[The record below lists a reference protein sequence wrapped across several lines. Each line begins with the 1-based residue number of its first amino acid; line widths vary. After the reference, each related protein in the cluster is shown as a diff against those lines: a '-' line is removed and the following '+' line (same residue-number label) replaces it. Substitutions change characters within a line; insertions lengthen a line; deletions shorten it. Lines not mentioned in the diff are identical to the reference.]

1 MHFSS
6 FSPVRPLLVVAL
18 LALAGTTSRAES
30 IDGEWRGRLEC
41 SAVLPGIPSTVPGP
55 YGAAISVWSHEGRL
69 EGKRED
75 ASSEDR
81 ITGSISGDRISVNMD
96 GRSKR
101 RPAWWTTVLSGSV
114 RDGQASLAGPLQ
126 TPNGLTKVRNCTLAL
141 SSVAYEAERAQA
153 QRVAAEKA
161 QQQAAAQQAAQE
173 QAAQRAAQEK
183 VAADNAARSRA
194 EASRVAA
201 AKTAQQHAA
210 IERKTEQVIA
220 VAAVAKEAA
229 AAPAA
234 AAVAAS
240 GARQVVAVAAAPA
253 ASVAAARPA
262 LPQEAWNWY
271 DQANYSKA
279 AEAFRA
285 LDPVP
290 PQALGALCEMA
301 ASRKA
306 VSTAQQDL
314 RYCQDAAAAE
324 DPAGMVAL
332 GQAFLQGNAWL
343 GVEKNETLGLGYLA
357 KAVIAGYPVASD
369 VLCVHYYGGSQYAR
383 AAPFCKVA
391 AAAGLPRGLMHL
403 ALMSLEG
410 KGTVQD
416 FEKGRKLA
424 LLSASM
430 NHAQAYVLLGNLA
443 NADAVGRKKDPVAAY
458 AWYALAAAAAPDDDR
473 PVHLRDA
480 IGLDGAKTAQAQKL
494 ASGWKLTAAPAWR
507 SLYPGAAARA
517 Q

>member
-1 MHFSS
+1 MRFPC
-6 FSPVRPLLVVAL
+6 FQRGRPLYAAAL
-18 LALAGTTSRAES
+18 LLLAGSVSRADT
-30 IDGEWRGRLEC
+30 IDGEWRGHLEC
-41 SAVLPGIPSTVPGP
+41 SAVLPGISSIFPGP
-55 YGAAISVWSHEGRL
+55 YSTRISVWSHEGRL

-75 ASSEDR
+75 ANSEEK
-81 ITGSISGDRISVNMD
+81 ITGSISGGRISVNME
-96 GRSKR
+96 GRSKT
-101 RPAWWTTVLSGSV
+101 RPSWWTTVLSGSV
-114 RDGQASLAGPLQ
+114 REGHASLAGPLQ
-126 TPNGLTKVRNCTLAL
+126 TPNGLTRVRNCTMAL
-141 SSVAYEAERAQA
+141 TSVAYEAEAAQA
-153 QRVAAEKA
+153 QRAAAENAA
-161 QQQAAAQQAAQE
+161 QQQAAAQKAAQDQAAAE
-173 QAAQRAAQEK
+173 RAAQER
-183 VAADNAARSRA
+183 AAAENAARARA
-194 EASRVAA
+194 DASRLAEQRAA
-201 AKTAQQHAA
+201 AARKTAEPAA
-210 IERKTEQVIA
+210 AVA
-220 VAAVAKEAA
+220 VAAREPVAA

-234 AAVAAS
+234 GAASNAASAAV
-240 GARQVVAVAAAPA
+240 VAAAPT
-253 ASVAAARPA
+253 AAAAAVARRA
-262 LPQEAWNWY
+262 LPQEGWSWY
-271 DQANYSKA
+271 DQANYNKA
-279 AEAFRA
+279 AEVFRA
-285 LDPVP
+285 LDPLP

-301 ASRKA
+301 VSRKA

-357 KAVIAGYPVASD
+357 KAVTAGYPVASD

-443 NADAVGRKKDPVAAY
+443 NTDAVGHKKDPVVAY

-480 IGLDGAKTAQAQKL
+480 IGLDGARTAQAQKL
-494 ASGWKLTAAPAWR
+494 ASGWKVTAAPAWR